1 MFEPGRSC
9 RPGYHYSPAS
19 LAEVPETETDT
30 LYVIGGLYGNLPA
43 LKKVLEMAGREPVKP
58 VLVFNGDFNW
68 FNIDDAGFESVNR
81 LVLEHDATLGNVE
94 AELCAADDLVGCGC
108 AYPSSVGT
116 ALVERSN
123 LIHALLRKT
132 AARHRDILM
141 RLADLPLYRRYRV
154 GDCKIC
160 VLHGDSESLAGWGVD
175 ESALRDP
182 KREEWLR
189 RQFELAKT
197 DVFSSS
203 HTCLPVLRPLSCA
216 GGDFFVI
223 NNGAAG
229 MPNFRNRLHGIITRI
244 SNVQSPFQPLYGK
257 KRHDI
262 HIDALAVPYDQER
275 WKVIFLANWRGGS
288 PAYVSYF
295 HRICEGTSYEVN
307 EAVG

>member
-1 MFEPGRSC
+1 M
-9 RPGYHYSPAS
+9 
-19 LAEVPETETDT
+19 DT

-307 EAVG
+307 EAVV